1 MDSCWVHDCAH
12 FLVVFMLTLSEHVGQ
27 LLTIGFEGDCWNRSL
42 EALLRRISPG
52 GVIFFS
58 RNIKAAPDFH
68 DLTGQI
74 RQRLKTPPF
83 LAIDMEGGQV
93 DRLRDALAPLPAVRD
108 VARAGM
114 AAELGKMTGR
124 ELAALSLNVDFAP
137 VLDLT
142 STESED
148 VLGNRTAG
156 NSPEEVIRFAEEFL
170 AGLAESGVAGCG
182 KHFPGLGGGQKDS
195 HQELP
200 CIRKAEADLWQDDLF
215 PFRALA
221 DRLPII
227 MVSHASY
234 PELEGAAKADNPI
247 PASLSHAIITGLLK
261 ERIGYQGLVLSDD
274 LEMGAILRHRTIA
287 EAVVEAVRAGCDCI
301 LVCRHAS
308 NVQKAFDALCQEA
321 SRDENFRTLVELA
334 SKKVL
339 KAKENLLST
348 EPPAASTLPDWDVM
362 RREIREFAAAVERRL
377 ASNPAENEG
386 GR

>member
-1 MDSCWVHDCAH
+1 
-12 FLVVFMLTLSEHVGQ
+12 MLTLSEQVGQ
-27 LLTIGFEGDCWNRSL
+27 LLTIGFEGDCWNRGL

-52 GVIFFS
+52 GVIFFP
-58 RNIKAAPDFH
+58 RNIKTAPDFH
-68 DLTGQI
+68 GLAGQI
-74 RQRLKTPPF
+74 RQHLKTPPF

-93 DRLRDALAPLPAVRD
+93 DRLRDALPPLPAVRD

-114 AAELGKMTGR
+114 AADMGKMAGR
-124 ELAALSLNVDFAP
+124 ELAAFSLNVDFAP

-170 AGLAESGVAGCG
+170 KGLAAAGVLGCG

-195 HQELP
+195 HRELP
-200 CIRKAEADLWQDDLF
+200 CIRKAEADLWRDDLL

-221 DRLPII
+221 NQLPML

-234 PELEGAAKADNPI
+234 PELEGAPSDAAVKADNPL

-261 ERIGYQGLVLSDD
+261 ERIGFQGLVLSDD

-287 EAVVEAVRAGCDCI
+287 EAAVEAVRAGCDGI

-308 NVQKAFDALCQEA
+308 NVRKAFDALCQEA
-321 SRDENFRTLVELA
+321 SRNENFRTLVELA

-339 KAKENLLST
+339 TAKKDLLT
-348 EPPAASTLPDWDVM
+348 AEPPAAATLPDWDLL
-362 RREIREFAAAVERRL
+362 RREIREFADAVERRL
-377 ASNPAENEG
+377 TANPAGKEG
-386 GR
+386 VG